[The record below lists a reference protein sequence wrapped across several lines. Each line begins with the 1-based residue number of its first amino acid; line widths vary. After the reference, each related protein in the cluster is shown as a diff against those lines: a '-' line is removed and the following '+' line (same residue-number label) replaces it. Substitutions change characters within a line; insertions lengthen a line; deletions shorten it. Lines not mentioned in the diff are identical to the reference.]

1 MPWRCRFC
9 AGPRRPSPIVAQCRL
24 CFLNS
29 PLEDCAAL
37 PRGIRVVPHL
47 AGGVLAWMALL
58 VISGGSVSETYIS
71 SDNEIIQDADDAACS
86 LRSAVLVFPEAY
98 EIDVAAIAEQSSGQQ
113 LVVDVLRSCPQ
124 ILRINHVDQMQ
135 QLG

>member
-1 MPWRCRFC
+1 
-9 AGPRRPSPIVAQCRL
+9 
-24 CFLNS
+24 
-29 PLEDCAAL
+29 
-37 PRGIRVVPHL
+37 
-47 AGGVLAWMALL
+47 MALL